1 MRRPYP
7 AGTPT
12 VGAIV
17 VGDRVFGSSFLPGI
31 REACL
36 RLAQL
41 SKTALLGIEFTASA
55 SGNGWT
61 FAGATPM
68 PDLRMGGEPLLN
80 TLAEE
85 LYQSS

>member
-1 MRRPYP
+1 MRRLHPV
-7 AGTPT
+7 GVPT
-12 VGAIV
+12 VGAV
-17 VGDRVFGSSFLPGI
+17 VLGDRVFGPSFPPEI
-31 REACL
+31 RAACL

-41 SKTALLGIEFTASA
+41 SKTTLLGIEFTASA
-55 SGNGWT
+55 SGNVWT

-80 TLAEE
+80 ALAEE

>member
-55 SGNGWT
+55 SGNG
-61 FAGATPM
+61 
-68 PDLRMGGEPLLN
+68 
-80 TLAEE
+80 
-85 LYQSS
+85 